1 MSETKLALTVESN
14 WQDSIDQQLQERL
27 MRPLVQP
34 GLTNTTQL
42 ARVIISRSHRLSNRL
57 PLLTELNQRLSN
69 VTPLQAEQTPIV
81 YAQSLPGR
89 DREFKS
95 LAPQEGEYPNDVN
108 TSACGTGGVSPV
120 TGTKRAGFPPQK
132 HTVSAKVG
140 DTSQESLI
148 LQNSPSN
155 KSLIVQAKFAPSGEV
170 NFSPKLS
177 QNSSRVADKN
187 TVTQLTS
194 SGIQRKDNITNNLI
208 KGNSR
213 NSLSSSPNERN
224 NEIDCEKKLVKP
236 VNLSLSQLGVN
247 GLPSLQAKLAPS
259 IEPTSPSPTRPNS
272 QNHIDPRKSSLPVFQ
287 VENGS
292 PSWLERQPLSL
303 LKQQTGDSIFT
314 TAISNTATAA
324 TSQLPQQFHQLHV
337 SSNDA
342 EAVKDEHHLAP
353 SLPVVTQIRM
363 KANTATA
370 ATSQLPQ
377 QFHQL
382 HVSSNGAEAV
392 KDEHPLALP
401 VVTQIRMKGW
411 TGLET
416 PLILP
421 TSPRSLELGIAANGN
436 HRLATQ
442 QYSAGEKS
450 EILRATE
457 GRNAGTV
464 SRPAATVSQNAVPNV
479 SAIAGFQ
486 EPSFSPATT
495 GNQTQIDMDVL
506 ADKIERK
513 LMRRLVVE
521 NERRGQ
527 KRWR

>member
-69 VTPLQAEQTPIV
+69 VMPLQAEQTSIV
-81 YAQSLPGR
+81 YAQLLPSR

-108 TSACGTGGVSPV
+108 TSACGTGVSPV
-120 TGTKRAGFPPQK
+120 TGTEWAGFPPQNN
-132 HTVSAKVG
+132 TVSAKVG

-170 NFSPKLS
+170 NSSPKFS
-177 QNSSRVADKN
+177 QNSSRV
-187 TVTQLTS
+187 
-194 SGIQRKDNITNNLI
+194 
-208 KGNSR
+208 
-213 NSLSSSPNERN
+213 
-224 NEIDCEKKLVKP
+224 
-236 VNLSLSQLGVN
+236 
-247 GLPSLQAKLAPS
+247 
-259 IEPTSPSPTRPNS
+259 
-272 QNHIDPRKSSLPVFQ
+272 

-292 PSWLERQPLSL
+292 HSWLEHQPLAL

-314 TAISNTATAA
+314 TAMISTATAD
-324 TSQLPQQFHQLHV
+324 TSQWPQQFNQLHV
-337 SSNDA
+337 GSNGA
-342 EAVKDEHHLAP
+342 EAVKDEHQLAP

-370 ATSQLPQ
+370 ATSQWPQ
-377 QFHQL
+377 QFNQL
-382 HVSSNGAEAV
+382 HVGSNGAEAV
-392 KDEHPLALP
+392 KDEHQLAPSLP

>member
-1 MSETKLALTVESN
+1 MSETKLPLTVESN
-14 WQDSIDQQLQERL
+14 WQDIIDQRLQERL

-81 YAQSLPGR
+81 YAQPLPSL
-89 DREFKS
+89 DKNFQS
-95 LAPQEGEYPNDVN
+95 LAPQEGSN
-108 TSACGTGGVSPV
+108 
-120 TGTKRAGFPPQK
+120 
-132 HTVSAKVG
+132 
-140 DTSQESLI
+140 
-148 LQNSPSN
+148 LQNSQPN
-155 KSLIVQAKFAPSGEV
+155 KSLIVQAKF
-170 NFSPKLS
+170 S
-177 QNSSRVADKN
+177 QNSSRVTEKN
-187 TVTQLTS
+187 EVTQLAI
-194 SGIQRKDNITNNLI
+194 SGIQRKDALENNLP
-208 KGNSR
+208 KENSI
-213 NSLSSSPNERN
+213 NSLNYSPNT
-224 NEIDCEKKLVKP
+224 IVSS
-236 VNLSLSQLGVN
+236 SLSQLAVN
-247 GLPSLQAKLAPS
+247 SLPVVQAKFAPS
-259 IEPTSPSPTRPNS
+259 MESTSPSPSSPNS
-272 QNHIDPRKSSLPVFQ
+272 QNHIDPRKSSLPVLQ

-292 PSWLERQPLSL
+292 HSWLEHQPLAL

-324 TSQLPQQFHQLHV
+324 TSQLPQQFNQLHV
-337 SSNDA
+337 SSNGA

-353 SLPVVTQIRM
+353 ALPVVTQMRM

-377 QFHQL
+377 QFNQL
-382 HVSSNGAEAV
+382 HVNSNGAEAV
-392 KDEHPLALP
+392 TDERHLAPSLP
-401 VVTQIRMKGW
+401 VVTQMRMTGW

-421 TSPRSLELGIAANGN
+421 TSPRSSEVGIAANGSQ
-436 HRLATQ
+436 RLASH
-442 QYSAGEKS
+442 QYSAGVKP
-450 EILRATE
+450 EIPRATE
-457 GRNAGTV
+457 AMNAGTI
-464 SRPAATVSQNAVPNV
+464 SRPAATVYQSAVPNV

-486 EPSFSPATT
+486 ESSSSPATT
-495 GNQTQIDMDVL
+495 GNQTKIDMDVL

-513 LMRRLVVE
+513 LLRRLVVE